1 MLYQLRTNPRIGF
14 SLVSECADGF
24 IDLPLSDYEQ
34 KSEPIVNLSSQTM
47 KVAHL
52 PHSYSPP
59 SFIREF
65 ATQAHSRGRAVT
77 ATKIPD
83 FWSTNPLP
91 TVSDRLRVLIEDLD
105 PGVHRFVPIVMRDR
119 VSGEVLADGAYHLL
133 LCGRLVEIDPAINQV
148 SKDNCDVFGFAYPS
162 TQGSDNIE
170 ARIYQTIVSDTSIH
184 RTLSEFPLWRFNT
197 RSIENF
203 PFGCREILYSNARLV
218 KAAQAL
224 KLRGFNETKGLTTR
238 DVNHVWY

>member
-119 VSGEVLADGAYHLL
+119 VSGEVRWTASRVDLAFGSNSELRALAEYY
-133 LCGRLVEIDPAINQV
+133 A
-148 SKDNCDVFGFAYPS
+148 CDDAQDAFIADFVRAW
-162 TQGSDNIE
+162 TKVMELD
-170 ARIYQTIVSDTSIH
+170 
-184 RTLSEFPLWRFNT
+184 RF
-197 RSIENF
+197 
-203 PFGCREILYSNARLV
+203 
-218 KAAQAL
+218 
-224 KLRGFNETKGLTTR
+224 
-238 DVNHVWY
+238 DVNGPRHIGRTGK